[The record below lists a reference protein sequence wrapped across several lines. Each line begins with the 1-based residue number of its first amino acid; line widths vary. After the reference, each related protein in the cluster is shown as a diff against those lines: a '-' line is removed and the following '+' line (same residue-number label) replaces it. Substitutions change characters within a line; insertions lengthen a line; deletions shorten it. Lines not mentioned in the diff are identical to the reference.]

1 MRRVVGIWIFTRT
14 PLQLGMMLLLAAVL
28 TQKRISPAV
37 AAPRDELIAARQDFR
52 SGNFSQALPKLNY
65 LLYPTPRLA
74 NPDDL
79 VEAHTL
85 LGACSVEV
93 GDRVTAIREFE
104 QALYMAQDTSLDV
117 LLFSAEAIKQFEQT
131 KSTVTA
137 RTLRDAE
144 ARALATERDRLKQYR
159 DSLIVYEVRPFYVNF
174 IPFGIGQFQNR
185 QVGKGLLFA
194 SSQLVTGGASMGIW
208 IYLVRKYGYGG
219 SVPAVDAGFAR
230 RLQQIEIGTG
240 AACLGLM
247 AWGIV
252 DSVIHYQPRTQ
263 VSSDDSLLPPAANP
277 PRTSLRIAP
286 ALIERA
292 GGLMIWGEF

>member
-1 MRRVVGIWIFTRT
+1 MSAIGQALLCIRLV
-14 PLQLGMMLLLAAVL
+14 LLLAVVFKQ
-28 TQKRISPAV
+28 TWISPTV
-37 AAPRDELIAARQDFR
+37 AAPKDELIAARQDFR

-79 VEAHTL
+79 IEAHTL

-93 GDRVTAIREFE
+93 GDKATAVREFE
-104 QALYMAQDTSLDV
+104 QALYMSQDTSLDE
-117 LLFSAEAIKQFEQT
+117 LLFSAEAIKQFEQI
-131 KSTVTA
+131 KATVTA
-137 RTLRDAE
+137 RNLRDAE
-144 ARALATERDRLKQYR
+144 ARALATERDRLKKYR
-159 DSLIVYEVRPFYVNF
+159 ESLIVYEVRPFYVNF
-174 IPFGIGQFQNR
+174 IPFGIGQLQNR

-194 SSQLVTGGASMGIW
+194 SSQFVTGGASMGIW

-219 SVPAVDAGFAR
+219 NVPAADAAFAR

-263 VSSDDSLLPPAANP
+263 VSGDDSLLPPAAAK
-277 PRTSLRIAP
+277 PRSSLRLAP
-286 ALIERA
+286 ALIENA
-292 GGLMIWGEF
+292 GGFMIWGEF